1 MSLSSTDSAPCHL
14 HYMEMEVPEFVF
26 FKALCGPWKTEKRYR
41 AYRSIGS
48 HISSPCI
55 FLLYKFDEPSSI
67 CLSPCRICVVIKH
80 RRLPRVV
87 LKCACRGPGTRGIV
101 NHKYIFL
108 KPKRNRLK
116 NRKRVHIHNAKK
128 SY

>member
-1 MSLSSTDSAPCHL
+1 
-14 HYMEMEVPEFVF
+14 MEMEVPEFVF
-26 FKALCGPWKTEKRYR
+26 LKHCAVHGKLKKDIEHIEALVPIYR
-41 AYRSIGS
+41 HHAF
-48 HISSPCI
+48 

-116 NRKRVHIHNAKK
+116 K
-128 SY
+128 SKTCAYTQREKIVLKNLQL